1 MYQFMSF
8 TGPLLEGLFHC
19 TVFFTQN
26 GTLVIKF
33 DQLIF
38 AILLYIHGMNKRLA
52 TNSPG
57 SLFESSNLADQ
68 RGKVETKLS
77 CSQWFTKISLESVM

>member
-1 MYQFMSF
+1 MYQFMAS

-33 DQLIF
+33 DKLIF
-38 AILLYIHGMNKRLA
+38 RGYAILLYMTR
-52 TNSPG
+52 
-57 SLFESSNLADQ
+57 
-68 RGKVETKLS
+68 
-77 CSQWFTKISLESVM
+77 ISVWQQTVPA